1 MCHYELTL
9 LTTKSI
15 SRDEVCLHFELA
27 IPAFF
32 GQCLLGVIFFS
43 SFTCDLIFY
52 VWSISLMN
60 SVQLVF
66 KKNTSLIRQ
75 FDLLNDFQFSSVAQL
90 CLTLC
95 DPINRSTPG
104 LPVHHQLPEFTQT
117 HVHWVGD
124 AIRPSHPLLS
134 PSPPAPNPSHI
145 RVFSNEST
153 LHMRWPKYWSF
164 SFSISPS
171 NEHLG
176 LFSFKMDWL
185 DLLEGLSRVFSN
197 TTVQKHQFFGAQ
209 PSSQSNSHIHTWP
222 LEKP

>member
-60 SVQLVF
+60 SVQIVF
-66 KKNTSLIRQ
+66 KNNTSLIRQ

-90 CLTLC
+90 CPTLC
-95 DPINRSTPG
+95 DPMNHSTPG
-104 LPVHHQLPEFTQT
+104 LPVHHQLQEFTQT
-117 HVHWVGD
+117 HVHWVGA
-124 AIRPSHPLLS
+124 AIQPSHPLSS
-134 PSPPAPNPSHI
+134 PSPPAPNPSQHQ
-145 RVFSNEST
+145 
-153 LHMRWPKYWSF
+153 
-164 SFSISPS
+164 
-171 NEHLG
+171 G
-176 LFSFKMDWL
+176 LFQWVNSSHEVAKVLEFQLYNQSFQWTPRTV
-185 DLLEGLSRVFSN
+185 LL
-197 TTVQKHQFFGAQ
+197 
-209 PSSQSNSHIHTWP
+209 
-222 LEKP
+222 